1 VLRARERIPTP
12 FSSVVI
18 TFGLVA
24 ESIKE
29 LEGALGITYL
39 SIYSLKLKVI
49 QNPIP
54 KCNIC
59 IWKMSFE
66 IQENTTV
73 NAYLQTQM
81 WLLHV
86 WSKKSNACF
95 KTHMGV
101 LHIFPIIT

>member
-1 VLRARERIPTP
+1 VLRAKERIPTP

-59 IWKMSFE
+59 I
-66 IQENTTV
+66 
-73 NAYLQTQM
+73 
-81 WLLHV
+81 
-86 WSKKSNACF
+86 
-95 KTHMGV
+95 
-101 LHIFPIIT
+101 